1 MVAKDPALMEAVAA
15 VAADYRVPVLGMAGT
30 AHESVCAE
38 RGVPFVAELYVD
50 LDYNAEGGLII
61 QRTPHATDPSAAAD
75 RVAQALAEGVVRAE
89 DGTELPM
96 RFESVC
102 VHSDAPG
109 APAVARAVRAAID
122 AHAATGT

>member
-1 MVAKDPALMEAVAA
+1 
-15 VAADYRVPVLGMAGT
+15 
-30 AHESVCAE
+30 
-38 RGVPFVAELYVD
+38 
-50 LDYNAEGGLII
+50 
-61 QRTPHATDPSAAAD
+61 
-75 RVAQALAEGVVRAE
+75 
-89 DGTELPM
+89 M